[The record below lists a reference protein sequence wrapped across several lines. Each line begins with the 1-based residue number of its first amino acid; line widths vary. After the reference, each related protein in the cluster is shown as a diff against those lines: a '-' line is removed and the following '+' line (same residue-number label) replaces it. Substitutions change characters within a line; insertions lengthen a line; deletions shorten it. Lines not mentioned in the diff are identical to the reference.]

1 MFSPGSNNYK
11 ISMIVMDSNIID
23 LNRFKM
29 VLDGFLYSEEILVVF
44 YNLGK
49 GYFTYEELR
58 KLMNLWFL
66 NHPRIA
72 FYGIEYNEKLY
83 TPNDYLINIYE
94 SLKKDNYYLPKYFIT
109 NDNLWKDDA
118 ELSGIFEKVIIVDK
132 LNNVKNE
139 TVMNDYLNYGETWK
153 NYVPHIMIDDL
164 ENIRATKDRKI

>member
-1 MFSPGSNNYK
+1 MFSPGSNYYK

-23 LNRFKM
+23 LNKFKM

-49 GYFTYEELR
+49 DYFTYEELR

-72 FYGIEYNEKLY
+72 FYGIEYDENLY
-83 TPNDYLINIYE
+83 TPNDYLVRIYDK
-94 SLKKDNYYLPKYFIT
+94 LVKDNYYLPNYFIT
-109 NDNLWKDDA
+109 NDVLWQEDANLTN
-118 ELSGIFEKVIIVDK
+118 IFEKVMLVDK
-132 LNNVKNE
+132 INNIKNE
-139 TVMNDYLNYGETWK
+139 TIMNDYLNGGVTWE

-164 ENIRATKDRKI
+164 RNIRATKSREY